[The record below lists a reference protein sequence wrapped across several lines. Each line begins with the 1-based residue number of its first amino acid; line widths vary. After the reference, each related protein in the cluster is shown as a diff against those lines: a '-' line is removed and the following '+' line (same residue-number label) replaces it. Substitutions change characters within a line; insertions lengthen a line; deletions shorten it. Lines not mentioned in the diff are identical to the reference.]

1 MQNEQ
6 SASRPFI
13 WFRRIIRALFPS
25 LIVIPANTSEVTQKA
40 VAQRL
45 VRSYSR
51 SNLNLQRGRYMTAE
65 QLEDRK
71 RQLANHTF

>member
-1 MQNEQ
+1 MQNDQ

-13 WFRRIIRALFPS
+13 WLRRIIRALFPS
-25 LIVIPANTSEVTQKA
+25 LIVIPANTCEATQKA